1 MDKRCAHFTHTFVPK
16 RIVIFNHSAMRKI
29 ALFALLA
36 GIILAA
42 AAYITEMNDLPGAV
56 ELRTPGFIGYI
67 FIISAIAWFSVHV
80 LYEWGKEAD
89 PYHH

>member
-1 MDKRCAHFTHTFVPK
+1 
-16 RIVIFNHSAMRKI
+16 MRKI